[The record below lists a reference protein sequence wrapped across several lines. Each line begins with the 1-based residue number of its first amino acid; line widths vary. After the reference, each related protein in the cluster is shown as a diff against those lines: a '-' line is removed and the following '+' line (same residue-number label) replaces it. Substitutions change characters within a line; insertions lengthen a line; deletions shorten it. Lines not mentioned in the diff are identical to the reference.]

1 MGKTNR
7 KKGKSFSNR
16 KTSLNSDATP
26 KLLPQVEINQLVA
39 LFSAGRYAELENR
52 ACLLVEQYPDS
63 GFAWMVLGASLKMQ
77 NKDAL
82 RALQRAAELSPNDVE
97 AHNNLGV
104 SLQESGQSD
113 GAVASYRRALEI
125 KPDYVEAHY
134 NLGIALQGLGQLD
147 GAVASYRRALEIQP
161 DYAQA
166 YNNLGIALQGLG
178 QFDGAVA
185 SYRRALE
192 IKPDYAE
199 AHNNLGNALRE
210 LRQPNDAVASY
221 RRAVEI
227 KPDYAEAHYNLG
239 IALQSLGQL
248 DSAVE
253 SYRRALKTK
262 PDYAQAYN
270 NLGIALQCLGQ
281 FDDAVASYRRAVE
294 IKPDYAEAHNNL
306 GNALQD
312 LGQLDYAQTSYCR
325 ALEIKPGYSEAH
337 SNKLLA
343 MQYAAGYTQAELF
356 AAHLAYAQHFEAPLK
371 EKWLPHSNTREP
383 GKRLK
388 IGYVSPDFRKHS
400 VAYFIETVFAHHNRE
415 QVEVYCYSNNPISD
429 EVTLRLKSLVEH
441 WCDIKMRDDEA
452 VATQIRHDGIDILI
466 DLAGHTAGS
475 RLLTFARKPAPVQAS
490 WLGYPCTTGLSA
502 VDYRISDIYADPVG
516 MSERYYSETL
526 YRLPAT
532 TTCYHPPH
540 PSPEVGSLPALAQ
553 GSITFG
559 SFNNL
564 PKVTPEVRAL
574 WARILLATPGSRLM
588 LKTNSLADMS
598 ARQHLIAE
606 FAGHGIAEER
616 LILASHDATHYGHL
630 DRYNKVDI
638 GLDPFPYNGVT
649 TTFEAMWM
657 GVPVVAM
664 TGNSYVSRMG
674 VNILSNLGL
683 TELLAGTPE
692 EYVAIATRLAG
703 DPEHLAELRGGLRE
717 RMTSS
722 PLTDGKRFTLDLEKA
737 YREMWQTFVAE
748 FNAGIQR

>member
-1 MGKTNR
+1 MIC
-7 KKGKSFSNR
+7 
-16 KTSLNSDATP
+16 P
-26 KLLPQVEINQLVA
+26 KMLPQVKINQLVA
-39 LFSAGRYAELENR
+39 LFSAGRYAELESQ
-52 ACLLVEQYPDS
+52 ACLLVKQYPDS
-63 GFAWMVLGASLKMQ
+63 GFSWMVLGASLKMQ

-82 RALQRAAELSPNDVE
+82 RALQKAAELLPNDAE
-97 AHNNLGV
+97 THNNLGI

-113 GAVASYRRALEI
+113 VAVASYYRALEI
-125 KPDYVEAHY
+125 
-134 NLGIALQGLGQLD
+134 
-147 GAVASYRRALEIQP
+147 RP
-161 DYAQA
+161 DYADA
-166 YNNLGIALQGLG
+166 LNNLGIALQYLG
-178 QFDGAVA
+178 QVDRAVK
-185 SYRRALE
+185 SYRHALE
-192 IKPDYAE
+192 IKPDYAG
-199 AHNNLGNALRE
+199 AHNNLGNALRA
-210 LRQPNDAVASY
+210 LGQFDSAVASY

-239 IALQSLGQL
+239 IALQSIGLL
-248 DSAVE
+248 DRAVS
-253 SYRRALKTK
+253 SYRRALEIK

-270 NLGIALQCLGQ
+270 NMGIALQCLGQ
-281 FDDAVASYRRAVE
+281 LGSAVSSYRCAVE

-306 GNALQD
+306 GNALREIRQPDGAVASYRRALEIKPDYAEAYNNLGNVLQD
-312 LGQLDYAQTSYCR
+312 LGQLDSAQKSYSR
-325 ALEIKPGYSEAH
+325 ALEIKPDYSEAH

-343 MQYAAGYTQAELF
+343 MQYAATYTQAELF
-356 AAHLAYAQHFEAPLK
+356 AAHLAYARHFEEPLK
-371 EKWLPHSNTREP
+371 GKWLPHPNTRDS

-415 QVEVYCYSNNPISD
+415 QVEVYCYSNNPLSD

-441 WCDIKMRDDEA
+441 WCDIKAMDDEA
-452 VATQIRHDGIDILI
+452 AATQIRHDGIDILI
-466 DLAGHTAGS
+466 DLAGHTAGN

-540 PSPEVGSLPALAQ
+540 PSPDVGSLPALAQ

-564 PKVTPEVRAL
+564 TKVTPEVRAL
-574 WARILLATPGSRLM
+574 WARILLAIPGSRLM
-588 LKTNSLADMS
+588 LKTNTLADMS
-598 ARQHLIAE
+598 ARQHLTAE
-606 FAGHGIAEER
+606 FAGYGIAEER

-664 TGNSYVSRMG
+664 AGNSYVSRMG
-674 VNILSNLGL
+674 VSILSNLGL
-683 TELLAGTPE
+683 TELLADTPE
-692 EYVAIATRLAG
+692 EYAAIATRLAG
-703 DPEHLAELRGGLRE
+703 DPGRLAELRGGLRE

-748 FNAGIQR
+748 SNAGIQC